1 MVKTIHQTKSDNS
14 YCDGIH
20 KLNTTAYHPQT
31 DGLVEWFNCTVIDTL
46 HQDKQSTRD
55 WLRWSATVCVACV
68 SEQYAAF
75 YQSVTIF
82 PSVRSC
88 DPRLP
93 TEEALFK
100 PTDRIEDLDDYRSE
114 LMQRLKEARI
124 LVWQSVKKAQLKQEW
139 FHDRHSTSTWFT
151 VGDRVFV
158 FIPAETRKLTS

>member
-1 MVKTIHQTKSDNS
+1 MAKTIHQTKSDNS

-46 HQDKQSTRD
+46 RQDKQSTWD

-82 PSVRSC
+82 LSVRSC

-93 TEEALFK
+93 TEEALSK
-100 PTDRIEDLDDYRSE
+100 PTDRIEDLMITDLNWCRDWRRHGYLFGR
-114 LMQRLKEARI
+114 
-124 LVWQSVKKAQLKQEW
+124 VWR
-139 FHDRHSTSTWFT
+139 RHSWSRNGFMTGILPVLDSQLET
-151 VGDRVFV
+151 VFL